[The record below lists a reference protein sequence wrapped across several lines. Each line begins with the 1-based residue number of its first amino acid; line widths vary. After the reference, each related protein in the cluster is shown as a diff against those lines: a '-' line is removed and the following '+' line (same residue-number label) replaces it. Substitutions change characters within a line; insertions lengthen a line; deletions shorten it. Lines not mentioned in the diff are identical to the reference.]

1 MNATSKSFRFEK
13 ATVQQLMII
22 VRYEDCAPEGTERG
36 FTNADY
42 EGSGR
47 RLGQAER
54 DHLMEWLLLI
64 GSYGRDFLNRQ
75 TDEELERLYNLQ
87 IKGMNKE

>member
-13 ATVQQLMII
+13 ATVQQLMVI
-22 VRYEDCAPEGTERG
+22 VRYEDCAPEVR
-36 FTNADY
+36 NAALQMLIMKGVADV
-42 EGSGR
+42 
-47 RLGQAER
+47 LGQAER
-54 DHLMEWLLLI
+54 KHLMEWLLLI

>member
-1 MNATSKSFRFEK
+1 M
-13 ATVQQLMII
+13 
-22 VRYEDCAPEGTERG
+22 
-36 FTNADY
+36 
-42 EGSGR
+42 
-47 RLGQAER
+47 GQAER
-54 DHLMEWLLLI
+54 KHLMEWLLLI